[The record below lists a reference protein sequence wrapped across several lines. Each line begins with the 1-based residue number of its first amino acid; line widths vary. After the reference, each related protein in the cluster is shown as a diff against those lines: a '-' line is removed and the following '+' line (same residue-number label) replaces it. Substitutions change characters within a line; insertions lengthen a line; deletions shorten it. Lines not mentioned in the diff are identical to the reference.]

1 MGRKP
6 DFKVSKAFTIGLQEA
21 GFLAEKSA
29 SMGMKASQYI
39 NYLLRQEM
47 LYQQQQE
54 PPLPQAFCNKCSK
67 TCPFDFND
75 KEKWVCVKCGDD
87 RTDYIEDVIKY
98 SSKFKR
104 R

>member
-6 DFKVSKAFTIGLQEA
+6 EFKVSKAFTIGLQEA

-39 NYLLRQEM
+39 NYLIRQEM
-47 LYQQQQE
+47 LEQQQRE
-54 PPLPQAFCNKCSK
+54 PPRPQAFCNNCSA
-67 TCPFDFND
+67 TRPFDFND
-75 KEKWVCVKCGDD
+75 KEKWVCCECGEDN
-87 RTDYIEDVIKY
+87 TNYIEAVIQY
-98 SSKFKR
+98 SGKFKR